1 MITYEQWTARFPEFL
16 VIPKPRFEIFFGD
29 SQIEMGKD
37 EGRWLNVYDVAQANL
52 IAHYITIAERSAKG
66 ESAPALPVRA
76 KEVDEVSVEYGLSR
90 EQTNSFDALNSTV
103 YGQSYIR
110 WRRQVFAGPRVVGY
124 T

>member
-16 VIPKPRFEIFFGD
+16 VIPQPRFEVFLED
-29 SQIEMGKD
+29 SKIEMGEE

-52 IAHYITIAERSAKG
+52 VAHYITIATRSALG
-66 ESAPALPVRA
+66 ETAPALPVRA
-76 KEVDEVSVEYGLSR
+76 KEVDEVQVEYGLSR

-110 WRRQVFAGPRVVGY
+110 WRRQVFSGPRVVGHN
-124 T
+124 